1 MSTREIEHAAMLW
14 HEVYSHR
21 MLINARRLVLA
32 KEIRAR
38 PGSDSYWNP
47 AYREHEHVKA
57 QITLL
62 KRKERAAQKVLA
74 KACAK
79 QRDRFNRSD
88 VIDVEV
94 KQLASASTSPT
105 TPKRN

>member
-1 MSTREIEHAAMLW
+1 MSTREIEHAALLW
-14 HEVYSHR
+14 YEVYAHR
-21 MLINARRLVLA
+21 MLINARRLTLA
-32 KEIRAR
+32 KEIQAK

-47 AYREHEHVKA
+47 AYREHEHIKA

-79 QRDRFNRSD
+79 QRDRLNRTD

-94 KQLASASTSPT
+94 KQLASASATPT
-105 TPKRN
+105 TTERI

>member
-32 KEIRAR
+32 KEIQAR

-94 KQLASASTSPT
+94 KQLATASTTPT
-105 TPKRN
+105 TPERN